1 MLLTTLLISLPLT
14 SLAAEPKIK
23 PCTAYDPINDNF
35 FNLAPLK
42 AARDYTFRDEAS
54 DSGTE
59 YLINICRPVETETWH
74 VAGADV
80 IDIGD
85 VGAFVRRDRGDFS
98 MGQANSTLDISPTTG
113 EPRLS
118 YLNGSPCPLDGSVR
132 ASTIIDF
139 VCSTSDFGAGKPR
152 LTATL
157 PTGASEGE
165 RCVFFVE
172 WATHHACP
180 ARQPASLSLAALI
193 TGLLVAL
200 LLTTALYLVCGTA
213 YNRWVLG
220 LNGFDQIPSFS
231 WDAFAYHA
239 NAVYAHLRSEGF
251 GPVWRHVKTSAARK
265 FSKDNLLDMFERFR
279 EATTNLYEG
288 GQSGRLALG
297 HGHGNMGRYGYE
309 PASDRLEEGPPGSV
323 NPVSHQA
330 FVRPEMG
337 SPSPRASPSSH
348 HARLS
353 PRARTSPAPRNRT
366 GDGARLAPGGVP
378 SEQTPFMLGQE
389 DDEEED
395 IARTP
400 VKVPSTPALPA
411 EK

>member
-1 MLLTTLLISLPLT
+1 MLLPTFLLALST
-14 SLAAEPKIK
+14 VALAAEPKIK
-23 PCTAYDPINDNF
+23 PCTAYDAANDAF
-35 FNLAPLK
+35 YNLSPLK
-42 AARDYTFRDEAS
+42 AARDYAFRDEAS

-59 YLINICRPVETETWH
+59 YLINICRPVDTETWH
-74 VAGADV
+74 VDGADA

-98 MGQANSTLDISPTTG
+98 MGQANDTLDVSPTTG
-113 EPRLS
+113 QPRLS
-118 YLNGSPCPLDGSVR
+118 YLNGSPCPLDGSIR

-180 ARQPASLSLAALI
+180 ARQPASLSLASLI

-200 LLTTALYLVCGTA
+200 LIVTALYLVCGTA

-220 LNGFDQIPSFS
+220 LSGFDQIPSFS

-239 NAVYAHLRSEGF
+239 RAVYAHLRAEGF
-251 GPVWRHVKTSAARK
+251 GPVLRHARAAAARV
-265 FSKDNLLDMFERFR
+265 FSKDNMLDIFERFR
-279 EATTNLYEG
+279 EATTSLYEG

-297 HGHGNMGRYGYE
+297 HGHGGMGRYGYQ
-309 PASDRLEEGPPGSV
+309 PTDQHLEEGAPGSV

-330 FVRPEMG
+330 FVRPDMG
-337 SPSPRASPSSH
+337 SPSPRASPS
-348 HARLS
+348 
-353 PRARTSPAPRNRT
+353 PRPQSG
-366 GDGARLAPGGVP
+366 GDARLAPGGLP
-378 SEQTPFMLGQE
+378 SEQTPFMLGRE

-400 VKVPSTPALPA
+400 QKVASAALGPDHN
-411 EK
+411 

>member
-1 MLLTTLLISLPLT
+1 MLLATLLISLPLT

-42 AARDYTFRDEAS
+42 AARDYTFGDEAS

-251 GPVWRHVKTSAARK
+251 GPVLRHIKAAAARK

-297 HGHGNMGRYGYE
+297 HGHGNMGRYG
-309 PASDRLEEGPPGSV
+309 SV

-348 HARLS
+348 NARLS
-353 PRARTSPAPRNRT
+353 PRASPSPTPRNRT
-366 GDGARLAPGGVP
+366 GDGARLAPVGVP

-400 VKVPSTPALPA
+400 VKVSSTPAPA
-411 EK
+411 GDK